1 MKSHHG
7 TFSNP
12 WNVFMWVTLWPVENA
27 GPGVSSTWAT
37 NLCSR
42 PSGGQGH
49 SVSRRDSSW
58 LKWCLASFFFFQ
70 NKSWNQRALMK
81 ILHPLKSLILETQ
94 VKNPSFLYRYKHD
107 WKYFLQWFCNDPTK
121 ARDKIWMSYIIRRFI
136 FWLQQNH
143 TKDHRKSLLF
153 LFSSNV
159 EELKLLLHISSPV
172 NEV

>member
-58 LKWCLASFFFFQ
+58 LKWCLASFFF
-70 NKSWNQRALMK
+70 SK
-81 ILHPLKSLILETQ
+81 INLEIRE
-94 VKNPSFLYRYKHD
+94 PW
-107 WKYFLQWFCNDPTK
+107 WKYYTLWN
-121 ARDKIWMSYIIRRFI
+121 
-136 FWLQQNH
+136 
-143 TKDHRKSLLF
+143 LLF
-153 LFSSNV
+153 W
-159 EELKLLLHISSPV
+159 KLRSKIHHFYIGINMTENTFCSDSAMTPQRPGIKSECHISSGCSFSDSSRTTLRITE
-172 NEV
+172 NLCCFCLALM